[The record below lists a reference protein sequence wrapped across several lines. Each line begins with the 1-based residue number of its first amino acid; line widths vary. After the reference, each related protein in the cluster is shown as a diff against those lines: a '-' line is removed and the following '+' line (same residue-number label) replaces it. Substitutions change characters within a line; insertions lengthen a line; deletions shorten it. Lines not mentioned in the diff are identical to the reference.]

1 MKSNRAKSLQ
11 RIGGTSKLHQICSNA
26 GKNSPK
32 IAQVVDFEQDSVI
45 KEADEYGLE
54 INIAEQPKAIGTG
67 DAVKCGITKVSA
79 EQTVQILYGDVPLIQ
94 EKTLRQLI
102 ETSNNSLSILTT
114 ILDNPYGYGRVKKD
128 SDGNALS
135 IVEEKDATDKER
147 EINEI
152 FTGVLCGP

>member
-1 MKSNRAKSLQ
+1 
-11 RIGGTSKLHQICSNA
+11 
-26 GKNSPK
+26 
-32 IAQVVDFEQDSVI
+32 
-45 KEADEYGLE
+45 
-54 INIAEQPKAIGTG
+54 
-67 DAVKCGITKVSA
+67 VSS
-79 EQTVQILYGDVPLIQ
+79 ESTVLVLYGDVPLIQ

-128 SDGNALS
+128 SDDNALS

-152 FTGVLCGP
+152 FTGVLCGPKSLLDEGLSQINNNNAARRVLSHRFNFYN